1 MLLYLLAVA
10 AATAAAA
17 SPGSTVSAGAPSPRF
32 ATPSPVPDSANLP
45 GDEAM
50 DCASI
55 RAEGDYR
62 MNQYSAL
69 GRERDGIGFQKGGET
84 RALEVLGSIGGAVPI
99 IGGLI
104 SMGSAMAQMGTA
116 KKDAEAN
123 YGEIDRKSEWV
134 LNRMSLMHETYRTQC
149 MRGKRQ

>member
-1 MLLYLLAVA
+1 MILLSIA
-10 AATAAAA
+10 AIAA
-17 SPGSTVSAGAPSPRF
+17 STGTAGARF
-32 ATPSPVPDSANLP
+32 PTPSPIPDTVVLP
-45 GDEAM
+45 GDETLACP
-50 DCASI
+50 DI

-62 MNQYSAL
+62 MSQYNSL
-69 GRERDGIGFQKGGET
+69 GRERDGMGFQKGAESK
-84 RALEVLGSIGGAVPI
+84 ALEAVGMIGGAIPV

-134 LNRMSLMHETYRTQC
+134 LNRMSHMHETYRTQC

>member
-1 MLLYLLAVA
+1 MLLFFTVVA
-10 AATAAAA
+10 AAAASA
-17 SPGSTVSAGAPSPRF
+17 SPGSTPPAGATTPRF
-32 ATPSPVPDSANLP
+32 VTPSPVPATPNMP

-50 DCASI
+50 DCAAI

-62 MNQYSAL
+62 LSQYNSL
-69 GRERDGIGFQKGGET
+69 GRERDGMGFQKGGET
-84 RALEVLGSIGGAVPI
+84 RALEALGMIGGAIPV

-104 SMGSAMAQMGTA
+104 SMGSSVAQMGTA

-123 YGEIDRKSEWV
+123 YGDIDRKSEWV